1 MGGGL
6 KQNNCLWFL
15 LAIEIKHKIYS
26 AAAIVQSMS
35 SSKRTEKANWLAFEI
50 KIRDAYTNIADAP
63 RQFYKLRGQATLL

>member
-26 AAAIVQSMS
+26 AAAAATIVQSMS
-35 SSKRTEKANWLAFEI
+35 IAKEQKKRI
-50 KIRDAYTNIADAP
+50 
-63 RQFYKLRGQATLL
+63 GSLLK